1 MISYF
6 CTAATEEYPLS
17 IRPTIPS
24 LLTAIVAL
32 ASCFGASAQDSSRQQ
47 PTSINLPIPS
57 QYDSTKALA
66 ALRSR
71 LDVIFGGPA
80 HRNAQFSGY
89 VVSLKRGTVLYERN
103 PNLMLTPASTT
114 KLFSTAAAFHL
125 FGPNGGIN
133 TDIHTDGRLDDK
145 GTLHGNVYLIGRG
158 DALLTVND
166 LEDLADKVRAAGVKR
181 ITGNVYADNSHFDPV
196 GDRAVYSGDG
206 EQVQPMPSVAAL
218 TVNKGTVTVLVTGS
232 VGGRVAVQTIPSS
245 ETFDVVVT
253 GGTPAKGKRARRGR
267 LQVGSR
273 TLDNGFQQFIV
284 SGSPG
289 ANRTV
294 SKYISMSRPALAAA
308 GTLYSRLRAGG
319 IDIDGTVSEKHAP
332 SAARRLVSFQRPL
345 VDFASVVNKR
355 SDNYLAEHVF
365 KMVGAHCGDHTTT
378 AVRAKKAMLEILDSL
393 DIQRTG
399 CLFNDGSGLS
409 RRNRVSASIETNLLR
424 EIADQPYADEFRTT
438 LAIAGRDGTLRGR
451 MTGTR
456 AEANLV
462 GKTGTLRNVSA
473 LSGYVTTADGEPL
486 AFSFISNGPSVGA
499 YKAREND
506 AGATLASFSYR
517 APVAAPPPAATTVA
531 PPAPEHRSA
540 IAPKKSTRRKA
551 ATPQRRQSRR
561 RIQQRDA
568 GRTTGAIRRST
579 QKQGRPKATTK
590 RARKRTR

>member
-6 CTAATEEYPLS
+6 CTAATEELPLS
-17 IRPTIPS
+17 IRSTIPS

-71 LDVIFGGPA
+71 LDAVFAGPA
-80 HRNAQFSGY
+80 HRSAQFSGY
-89 VVSLKRGTVLYERN
+89 VVSLKRGNVLYERN

-206 EQVQPMPSVAAL
+206 EQVQPMPPVAAL

-232 VGGRVAVQTIPSS
+232 VGGRVSVQTIPSS
-245 ETFDVVVT
+245 ETFDVVIA
-253 GGTPAKGKRARRGR
+253 GGAPAKGRRARRGR
-267 LQVGSR
+267 LQVNSR
-273 TLDNGFQQFIV
+273 TLDNGFQQFVV

-294 SKYISMSRPALAAA
+294 SKYVSMSRPALAAA

-332 SAARRLVSFQRPL
+332 PAARRLVSFQRPL

-424 EIADQPYADEFRTT
+424 EIATQPYADEFRAT

-486 AFSFISNGPSVGA
+486 AFSFISNGPSVGT

-506 AGATLASFSYR
+506 AGAILAAFSYR
-517 APVAAPPPAATTVA
+517 TPVVVPPPAAAVV
-531 PPAPEHRSA
+531 PPAPERRSA
-540 IAPKKSTRRKA
+540 IAPKKSVRRKT
-551 ATPQRRQSRR
+551 ATPQRQQPRHRIRQRG
-561 RIQQRDA
+561 A

-579 QKQGRPKATTK
+579 QKQGRQKATTK

>member
-6 CTAATEEYPLS
+6 CTAATEEFPLS

-32 ASCFGASAQDSSRQQ
+32 ASCFGASAQDSFRQQ

-71 LDVIFGGPA
+71 LDAVFGGPA
-80 HRNAQFSGY
+80 HRSAQFSGY
-89 VVSLKRGTVLYERN
+89 VVSLKRGNVLYERN

-206 EQVQPMPSVAAL
+206 EHVQPMPPVAAL

-232 VGGRVAVQTIPSS
+232 VGGRVSVQTIPSS
-245 ETFDVVVT
+245 ETFDVVVA
-253 GGTPAKGKRARRGR
+253 GGAPAKGRRARRGR
-267 LQVGSR
+267 LQVNSR
-273 TLDNGFQQFIV
+273 TLDNGFQQFVV

-332 SAARRLVSFQRPL
+332 PATRRLVSFQRPL

-424 EIADQPYADEFRTT
+424 EIAEQPYADEFRAT

-506 AGATLASFSYR
+506 AGAILATFSYR
-517 APVAAPPPAATTVA
+517 TPVAPPPAAAVA
-531 PPAPEHRSA
+531 SPAPERRSA
-540 IAPKKSTRRKA
+540 IAPKKSVRRKA
-551 ATPQRRQSRR
+551 ATPQRRQPRH
-561 RIQQRDA
+561 RIRQRGA
-568 GRTTGAIRRST
+568 ERTPGAIRRST
-579 QKQGRPKATTK
+579 QKQGRQKATTK